1 MSNEMKIKKGDYI
14 KLTVIEGVAKVL
26 SDKFDYGERQVMTV
40 SDSGIE
46 LTYEP
51 TYIFR
56 DAEPIT
62 KEEFDAAF
70 VKTMKFLESVK

>member
-1 MSNEMKIKKGDYI
+1 MKIQKGDYL
-14 KLTVIEGVAKVL
+14 KLTAIESVVKVL
-26 SDKFDYGERQVMTV
+26 SGKSYGGWQILTV

-51 TYIFR
+51 TYIF
-56 DAEPIT
+56 DNAEPIT

-70 VKTMKFLESVK
+70 EKTMKFLEGVR